1 MGGMTQD
8 GAEASPSPRAYV
20 ACSRHQQWMVLVVA
34 ILGSTLGFIDGT
46 IVAIIAPAIRTDLG
60 MSLAG
65 LSWVVNG
72 YALVLTAFLLVGGS
86 AGDVYGRRKVFG
98 LGIAVF
104 ALASLGCAVALS
116 GGQLIGARVVQGFG
130 AALMVPSSLAL
141 IATYYPREE
150 RGRAVGIWAA
160 ASGVSAALGPLLGG
174 AMVDALGWRST
185 FYINLPLAA
194 VTLWLLFARVPDD
207 AHLTGTKALDW
218 AGAVLASLALG
229 LFAFALTLMGE
240 GGELGE
246 AVRFGPGVLAG
257 LLLAGVA
264 ASAAFFWRQSTAREP
279 MMPLS
284 IFRASGFSAVNGATF
299 LLYAALGGLLFFLPV
314 TLLSAFPFSALSVGA
329 MFLPF
334 TFMMA
339 LLTPRVGSLVDRI
352 GVRLPLALGAF
363 IAGVSFW
370 LTSVAAGTGSLWLVG
385 ASMLGLGV
393 GMALC
398 IPPLS
403 TAIINAVDD
412 TQSGV
417 ASGINNAVS
426 RAGGLFAV
434 AAFAP
439 LGGFV
444 YAASGREGMPGFG
457 VVAGDGLSLLDQAA
471 HAQASLAAYN
481 VLAWVAFALS
491 VLSAALVLVAV
502 HAKAETGASQADDR
516 EA

>member
-1 MGGMTQD
+1 MRGITQE
-8 GAEASPSPRAYV
+8 GAVAPPARRAHV
-20 ACSRHQQWMVLVVA
+20 DCSKRQQVMVLVVA

-46 IVAIIAPAIRTDLG
+46 IVAIIAPAIRADLG

-72 YALVLTAFLLVGGS
+72 YTLVLTAFILVGGS
-86 AGDVYGRRKVFG
+86 AGDVYGRRRVFG

-104 ALASLGCAVALS
+104 ALASLGCALAFS
-116 GGQLIGARVVQGFG
+116 GGQLITARVVQGFG

-174 AMVDALGWRST
+174 AMVDAFGWRST

-194 VTLWLLFARVPDD
+194 LTLLLLFTRVPDD
-207 AHLTGTKALDW
+207 AHLASNKALDW
-218 AGAVLASLALG
+218 PGAVLASLALG

-240 GGELGE
+240 GGDLGDGMS
-246 AVRFGPGVLAG
+246 FGPALLVGLSLAG
-257 LLLAGVA
+257 LA
-264 ASAAFFWRQSTAREP
+264 ASAAFLWRQRTAREP
-279 MMPLS
+279 MMPLT
-284 IFRASGFSAVNGATF
+284 IFSAPGFSAVNAATF

-329 MFLPF
+329 VFLPF
-334 TFMMA
+334 TIAMA
-339 LLTPRVGSLVDRI
+339 LITPRVGAMVDRI
-352 GVRLPLALGAF
+352 GVRLPLAIGAM
-363 IAGVSFW
+363 ITGVSFW
-370 LTSVAAGTGSLWLVG
+370 LTSLAAGTGSLIFVS
-385 ASMLGLGV
+385 ASMVVLGV

-444 YAASGREGMPGFG
+444 YSSGARDGLPGFAVG
-457 VVAGDGLSLLDQAA
+457 PGDGASLLDQSA
-471 HAQASLAAYN
+471 HAQASLAAYD
-481 VLAWVAFALS
+481 VLALTALGLAL
-491 VLSAALVLVAV
+491 LSAVLVLVFV
-502 HAKAETGASQADDR
+502 KPEPKGN
-516 EA
+516 

>member
-1 MGGMTQD
+1 MRGITKE
-8 GAEASPSPRAYV
+8 GAVAPPARRAHV
-20 ACSRHQQWMVLVVA
+20 ECSKPQQLMVLVVA

-46 IVAIIAPAIRTDLG
+46 IVAIIAPAIRADL
-60 MSLAG
+60 SLSLVG

-72 YALVLTAFLLVGGS
+72 YTLVLTAFILVGGS

-104 ALASLGCAVALS
+104 ALASLACALAFS
-116 GGQLIGARVVQGFG
+116 GGQLITARLVQGFG

-160 ASGVSAALGPLLGG
+160 ASGVSAAIGPLLGG

-194 VTLWLLFARVPDD
+194 LTLWLLFARVPDD
-207 AHLTGTKALDW
+207 AHLARQKVLDW
-218 AGAVLASLALG
+218 PGAVLASLALG
-229 LFAFALTLMGE
+229 LIAFALTLMGE
-240 GGELGE
+240 SSDPGQVSTTST
-246 AVRFGPGVLAG
+246 AVLVGLVVAG
-257 LLLAGVA
+257 LA
-264 ASAAFFWRQSTAREP
+264 ASAAFLWRQKTALEP

-284 IFRASGFSAVNGATF
+284 IFAAPGFSAVNAATF

-314 TLLSAFPFSALSVGA
+314 TLLSAFPVSALSVGA
-329 MFLPF
+329 VFLPF
-334 TFMMA
+334 TIVMA
-339 LLTPRVGSLVDRI
+339 LITPRVGTLVDRI
-352 GVRLPLALGAF
+352 GVRLPLAVGAG

-370 LTSVAAGTGSLWLVG
+370 LTSIAAGTGSLLLVG
-385 ASMLGLGV
+385 ASMIVLGV

-412 TQSGV
+412 GQSGV

-439 LGGFV
+439 LGGLI
-444 YAASGREGMPGFG
+444 YSYQARSGLPGFA
-457 VVAGDGLSLLDQAA
+457 AGLPDGTSLLDQSA
-471 HAQASLAAYN
+471 HAQASLAAYE
-481 VLAWVAFALS
+481 VLALVALGLAL
-491 VLSAALVLVAV
+491 LSAVLVLGFVKSEP
-502 HAKAETGASQADDR
+502 KAD
-516 EA
+516 

>member
-1 MGGMTQD
+1 MRGITEK
-8 GAEASPSPRAYV
+8 GAV
-20 ACSRHQQWMVLVVA
+20 APPARRSHVDCSKPQQLMVLVVA

-46 IVAIIAPAIRTDLG
+46 IVAIIAPAIRADL
-60 MSLAG
+60 SLSLVG

-72 YALVLTAFLLVGGS
+72 YTLVLTAFILVGGS

-98 LGIAVF
+98 LGIAIF
-104 ALASLGCAVALS
+104 ALASLACAIAFS
-116 GGQLIGARVVQGFG
+116 GGQLITARLVQGFG

-160 ASGVSAALGPLLGG
+160 ASGVSAAIGPLLGG
-174 AMVDALGWRST
+174 AMVDAFGWRST

-207 AHLTGTKALDW
+207 ADLASQKVLDW
-218 AGAVLASLALG
+218 PGAVLASLALG
-229 LFAFALTLMGE
+229 LIAFALTLMGE
-240 GGELGE
+240 GSD
-246 AVRFGPGVLAG
+246 PGQVTTTEPALLVGLIVAG
-257 LLLAGVA
+257 LA
-264 ASAAFFWRQSTAREP
+264 ASAAFLWRQKTALEP

-284 IFRASGFSAVNGATF
+284 IFAAPGFSTVNAATF

-314 TLLSAFPFSALSVGA
+314 TLLSAFAFSALSVGA
-329 MFLPF
+329 VFLPF
-334 TFMMA
+334 TIVMA
-339 LLTPRVGSLVDRI
+339 LMTPRVGTLVDRI
-352 GVRLPLALGAF
+352 GVRLPLAIGAS

-370 LTSVAAGTGSLWLVG
+370 LTSVAAGTGSLLMVG
-385 ASMLGLGV
+385 ASMVVLGV

-417 ASGINNAVS
+417 ASGVNNAVS

-439 LGGFV
+439 LGGLV
-444 YAASGREGMPGFG
+444 YSLQARDGLPGF
-457 VVAGDGLSLLDQAA
+457 AAATPDGTSLLDQAS
-471 HAQASLAAYN
+471 HAQASLAAYE
-481 VLAWVAFALS
+481 
-491 VLSAALVLVAV
+491 VLSLIALGLALLSAVLVLVFV
-502 HAKAETGASQADDR
+502 KSEPKAN
-516 EA
+516 

>member
-1 MGGMTQD
+1 MRGITQK
-8 GAEASPSPRAYV
+8 GAVAPPVRRAHV
-20 ACSRHQQWMVLVVA
+20 DCSKQQQLMVLVVA

-46 IVAIIAPAIRTDLG
+46 IVAIIAPAIRADLD

-72 YALVLTAFLLVGGS
+72 YTLVLTAFILVGGS
-86 AGDVYGRRKVFG
+86 AGDVYGRRRIFG
-98 LGIAVF
+98 LGIAIF
-104 ALASLGCAVALS
+104 AIASLGCAIALS
-116 GGQLIGARVVQGFG
+116 SGQLITARVVQGFG

-160 ASGVSAALGPLLGG
+160 ASGVSAAIGPLLGG
-174 AMVDALGWRST
+174 ALVDALGWRST

-207 AHLTGTKALDW
+207 AHLTGQKALDW
-218 AGAVLASLALG
+218 AGAALASLALG
-229 LFAFALTLMGE
+229 LLAFALTLMGE
-240 GGELGE
+240 GGDLGE
-246 AVRFGPGVLAG
+246 TIRVGPALLVG
-257 LLLAGVA
+257 LVVAGVA
-264 ASAAFFWRQSTAREP
+264 ASAAFLWRQKTAREP

-284 IFRASGFSAVNGATF
+284 IFAAPGFSAVNAATF

-314 TLLSAFPFSALSVGA
+314 TLLSVFAFSALSVGA
-329 MFLPF
+329 VFLPF
-334 TFMMA
+334 TLVMA
-339 LLTPRVGSLVDRI
+339 LITPRVGALVDRI
-352 GVRLPLALGAF
+352 GVRLPLAFGAS
-363 IAGVSFW
+363 IAGFAFW
-370 LTSVAAGTGSLWLVG
+370 LTSIAAGTGSLLMVG
-385 ASMLGLGV
+385 ATMVVLGV

-439 LGGFV
+439 LAGLIYSNSARDG
-444 YAASGREGMPGFG
+444 SPGFA
-457 VVAGDGLSLLDQAA
+457 VSVDDGTSLLDQAA
-471 HAQASLAAYN
+471 HAQSSLAAYE
-481 VLAWVAFALS
+481 VLAWVALGLS
-491 VLSAALVLVAV
+491 LLSAALVLIFVKSE
-502 HAKAETGASQADDR
+502 AKAG
-516 EA
+516 

>member
-1 MGGMTQD
+1 MRGITQE
-8 GAEASPSPRAYV
+8 GAVAPPAQQAYIV
-20 ACSRHQQWMVLVVA
+20 CTKRQQLMVLIVA

-46 IVAIIAPAIRTDLG
+46 IVAIIAPAIRADLG

-72 YALVLTAFLLVGGS
+72 YTLVLTAFILVGGS
-86 AGDVYGRRKVFG
+86 AGDVYGRRRVFG
-98 LGIAVF
+98 LGIAIF
-104 ALASLGCAVALS
+104 AIASLACAVAFS
-116 GGQLIGARVVQGFG
+116 GGQLITARVVQGFG

-160 ASGVSAALGPLLGG
+160 ASGVSAAIGPLLGG
-174 AMVDALGWRST
+174 AMVDAFGWRST
-185 FYINLPLAA
+185 FYINLPLAV

-207 AHLTGTKALDW
+207 AHLASHKALDW
-218 AGAVLASLALG
+218 PGSVLASLALG
-229 LFAFALTLMGE
+229 LLAFALTLMGE
-240 GGELGE
+240 GGDLGDAISVGPPVLIGL
-246 AVRFGPGVLAG
+246 AVAG
-257 LLLAGVA
+257 LV
-264 ASAAFFWRQSTAREP
+264 ASAAFLWRQKIARAP

-284 IFRASGFSAVNGATF
+284 IFSAPGFSAVNAATF

-329 MFLPF
+329 VFLPF
-334 TFMMA
+334 TIIMA
-339 LLTPRVGSLVDRI
+339 LITPRVGALVDRI
-352 GVRLPLALGAF
+352 GVRLPLAVGAS
-363 IAGVSFW
+363 ISGVSFW
-370 LTSVAAGTGSLWLVG
+370 LTSVAAGTGSLLFVG
-385 ASMLGLGV
+385 AAMIVLGA

-412 TQSGV
+412 RQSGI

-439 LGGFV
+439 LGGLI
-444 YAASGREGMPGFG
+444 YSNRARDGLPGFAAG
-457 VVAGDGLSLLDQAA
+457 PGDGASLLEQAA
-471 HAQASLAAYN
+471 HAQASLAAYE
-481 VLAWVAFALS
+481 VLALIALGLAL
-491 VLSAALVLVAV
+491 LSAVLVLIFVKSEP
-502 HAKAETGASQADDR
+502 KAR
-516 EA
+516 